1 MATLP
6 NNPLFNLSDTNYL
19 GVGFGASDSMGRDI
33 DKLTNSNAEMF
44 QMYGQQAIAMANQR
58 SSNFQKFGNLFK
70 EAATAKAAID
80 KWNDAR
86 DLDNEYNPNK
96 DKEKEEKP
104 EGGTPEGGPSGG
116 EAEEP
121 KEEKTKKVK
130 VEEKKQSIDI
140 KKDEAQLTYSALSTA
155 SKSNTVEATT
165 DAINTVNVTK
175 ALSLIHI

>member
-6 NNPLFNLSDTNYL
+6 NNPLFNISDTNYL
-19 GVGFGASDSMGRDI
+19 GIGFGASDSMARGI
-33 DKLTNSNAEMF
+33 NTLTADNSQMF
-44 QMYGQQAIAMANQR
+44 AMYGQQAIAMAAQR
-58 SSNFQKFGNLFK
+58 SSNYQKFGNLFK

-121 KEEKTKKVK
+121 KEKKTKKVK

-140 KKDEAQLTYSALSTA
+140 KKDEAQLTHNALKTA
-155 SKSNTVEATT
+155 GE
-165 DAINTVNVTK
+165 
-175 ALSLIHI
+175 

>member
-6 NNPLFNLSDTNYL
+6 NNPLFNISDTNYL

-33 DKLTNSNAEMF
+33 DKLTNNNAAMF

-96 DKEKEEKP
+96 GDKEEQP

-140 KKDEAQLTYSALSTA
+140 KKMKLT
-155 SKSNTVEATT
+155 
-165 DAINTVNVTK
+165 
-175 ALSLIHI
+175 